1 MKYVI
6 EYNGYLFVDAED
18 QQDALDKAQDME
30 DEIELELE
38 SVHPEY
44 D

>member
-6 EYNGYLFVDAED
+6 EYTACLYVDAED
-18 QQDALDKAQDME
+18 QQEALDKAQDM
-30 DEIELELE
+30 DDQIELELE